1 LGAAYGRANQPSS
14 PSETKCLGSLALM
27 CALTLVV
34 QLVMTDVSQLAQ
46 RGSLHNS
53 QEKMAGRILVSVDD
67 EVDVSEISSL
77 RAFVGEE
84 RGRASAVIIDVSINA
99 TKVI

>member
-1 LGAAYGRANQPSS
+1 MLRISGLDVCADARCPVGDDRRVAVGTTWFVAQFPRENGR
-14 PSETKCLGSLALM
+14 
-27 CALTLVV
+27 
-34 QLVMTDVSQLAQ
+34 
-46 RGSLHNS
+46 
-53 QEKMAGRILVSVDD
+53 RILVSVDD